1 MYDPET
7 GEKERAE
14 KPEDHER
21 LKALGWGHEPP
32 VNEASADLCEA
43 KMSLGAKTA
52 QKQIYS
58 LEASLKVGSNLN
70 KGVNK
75 SLGGK
80 YDADFKNMEKAIGE
94 IHSIWED
101 IEYDYKNLGFSKQ
114 VGEASV
120 DEAVNSL
127 DRKKA
132 ARNGAK
138 FKWEDI
144 NKALMKVGMSP
155 PNILKVSSA
164 LRGKEQ

>member
-32 VNEASADLCEA
+32 VNEA
-43 KMSLGAKTA
+43 
-52 QKQIYS
+52 
-58 LEASLKVGSNLN
+58 
-70 KGVNK
+70 
-75 SLGGK
+75 
-80 YDADFKNMEKAIGE
+80 
-94 IHSIWED
+94 
-101 IEYDYKNLGFSKQ
+101 
-114 VGEASV
+114 
-120 DEAVNSL
+120 VNSL

-132 ARNGAK
+132 ARNGAN

-144 NKALMKVGMSP
+144 NKALMSVGMSP